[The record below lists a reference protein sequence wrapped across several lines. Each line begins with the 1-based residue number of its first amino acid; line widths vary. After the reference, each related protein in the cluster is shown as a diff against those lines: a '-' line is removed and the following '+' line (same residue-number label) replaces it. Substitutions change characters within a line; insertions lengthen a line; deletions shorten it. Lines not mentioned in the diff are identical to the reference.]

1 MWSKLLGGIRWVE
14 TGLDSETDPDGL
26 QPSASV
32 PGSPEAHHDA
42 GGGTVEGCAG
52 MAAEKQL

>member
-1 MWSKLLGGIRWVE
+1 ME
-14 TGLDSETDPDGL
+14 TGLDSKQILMAYSPVL
-26 QPSASV
+26 QSLPAL
-32 PGSPEAHHDA
+32 EAHHDA

>member
-1 MWSKLLGGIRWVE
+1 ME

-32 PGSPEAHHDA
+32 PGSPEAHHDT
-42 GGGTVEGCAG
+42 GGGTVAGCAG
-52 MAAEKQL
+52 MAAQKQL